1 MLLSQ
6 QFCVLLFDLCT
17 ARSLFS
23 STGLPELGRLPV
35 PLDLMG
41 KVDTKI
47 REQSSILEKVSRQ
60 ADKNPPGRQEEEKP
74 TTEME
79 GPGGQSLPRTEP
91 LIAQLKTIPTGSSH
105 CTECGTSLLLP
116 PPAQHRKKGLTALQL
131 QTLGKGLVIPSVQVL
146 TDWILSDRKGSSSS
160 ENF

>member
-17 ARSLFS
+17 ASSLFS
-23 STGLPELGRLPV
+23 STGLPELGRQPV
-35 PLDLMG
+35 PLDFMG

-60 ADKNPPGRQEEEKP
+60 ADKKPPGRQEEEKP

-79 GPGGQSLPRTEP
+79 ALGEGQRACQGQSP
-91 LIAQLKTIPTGSSH
+91 
-105 CTECGTSLLLP
+105 
-116 PPAQHRKKGLTALQL
+116 
-131 QTLGKGLVIPSVQVL
+131 
-146 TDWILSDRKGSSSS
+146 
-160 ENF
+160 

>member
-17 ARSLFS
+17 ASSLLA
-23 STGLPELGRLPV
+23 STGLPELGRQPV
-35 PLDLMG
+35 PLDFMG

-60 ADKNPPGRQEEEKP
+60 AGKKLPGRQEEEKP

-79 GPGGQSLPRTEP
+79 GPGGQPAKNLLHTSNSSLQPPHT
-91 LIAQLKTIPTGSSH
+91 AQNVAPVCCFYPSSAWEERAH
-105 CTECGTSLLLP
+105 
-116 PPAQHRKKGLTALQL
+116 
-131 QTLGKGLVIPSVQVL
+131 
-146 TDWILSDRKGSSSS
+146 SSAAA
-160 ENF
+160 NPG

>member
-17 ARSLFS
+17 ASSLFS

-35 PLDLMG
+35 PLDFMG

-60 ADKNPPGRQEEEKP
+60 ADKRPPGRQEEEKP
-74 TTEME
+74 TREME
-79 GPGGQSLPRTEP
+79 GPGVQRLPRTEA
-91 LIAQLKTIPTGSSH
+91 LTAQVKAIATASSL
-105 CTECGTSLLLP
+105 CTEWGTCLLLP
-116 PPAQHRKKGLTALQL
+116 PSSAQEERAHYPAAANPG
-131 QTLGKGLVIPSVQVL
+131 
-146 TDWILSDRKGSSSS
+146 
-160 ENF
+160 